1 MISMSGCVE
10 KIFGRGPKELV
21 DSTVSEYLKFESSS
35 KSFKNLP
42 VKSFSSAVDGV
53 IIDATKRK
61 K

>member
-1 MISMSGCVE
+1 MTAGCVE
-10 KIFGRGPKELV
+10 KIFGKGPKELA
-21 DSTVSEYLKFESSS
+21 DATVSEYLKFESSS

-53 IIDATKRK
+53 IIDSTKRK

>member
-1 MISMSGCVE
+1 ME
-10 KIFGRGPKELV
+10 KIFGKGPKELA
-21 DSTVSEYLKFESSS
+21 DSAVAEYLKFESSS

-53 IIDATKRK
+53 IIDASKRK

>member
-1 MISMSGCVE
+1 VE
-10 KIFGRGPKELV
+10 KIFGKGPKELT
-21 DSTVSEYLKFESSS
+21 DAAVSEYLKFESSS

-42 VKSFSSAVDGV
+42 VRSFSSAVDGV